1 MADDLVQFY
10 INTNTV
16 YHPFLQQ
23 SSPLQSHSNY
33 HTPSHNMPST
43 VTRTATNMLLSCI
56 RSHRKISSD
65 STSYKHH
72 SNKKGVQTI
81 EKAEMLDLE
90 DCAWM

>member
-1 MADDLVQFY
+1 
-10 INTNTV
+10 
-16 YHPFLQQ
+16 
-23 SSPLQSHSNY
+23 
-33 HTPSHNMPST
+33 MPST

-56 RSHRKISSD
+56 RSHSKISY

-72 SNKKGVQTI
+72 SNKKGIQPI